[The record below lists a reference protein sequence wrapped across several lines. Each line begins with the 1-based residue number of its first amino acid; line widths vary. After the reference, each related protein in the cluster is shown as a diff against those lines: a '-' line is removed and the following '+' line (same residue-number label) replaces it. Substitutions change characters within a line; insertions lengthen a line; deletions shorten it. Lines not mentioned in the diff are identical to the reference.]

1 MRSESGI
8 SGKYNSTLLFSSRE
22 TCYKK
27 PFGAV
32 ATESDIEI
40 TFPVKESFLAEGV
53 DMIVRLGE
61 KTKKYSLTKIKTEN
75 GYDIFY
81 VKFSLKQKG
90 VYFYR
95 FEIAKNGVLFFVGRG
110 YNGKAKIQDWLPEW
124 HCPFTTKIIKRPIY
138 NGGVVYHIF
147 ADGFCYKGPIRYP
160 KYGVLKQC
168 MKTLP
173 LWTKTAFIE
182 PDFLAAISE
191 HDLKAGLFGS
201 FGSEYY
207 LPPHF

>member
-61 KTKKYSLTKIKTEN
+61 KTKIW
-75 GYDIFY
+75 I
-81 VKFSLKQKG
+81 
-90 VYFYR
+90 
-95 FEIAKNGVLFFVGRG
+95 
-110 YNGKAKIQDWLPEW
+110 
-124 HCPFTTKIIKRPIY
+124 
-138 NGGVVYHIF
+138 
-147 ADGFCYKGPIRYP
+147 
-160 KYGVLKQC
+160 
-168 MKTLP
+168 
-173 LWTKTAFIE
+173 
-182 PDFLAAISE
+182 
-191 HDLKAGLFGS
+191 
-201 FGSEYY
+201 
-207 LPPHF
+207 